1 MRKLL
6 LFVLLFSL
14 VLPSVAAEAAEA
26 GSDTWDFGKI
36 AVSGGVVKHVFPLK
50 NDSSETFNITGTYAS
65 CGCTTSDMNKN
76 SIKPGE
82 SASLEVKFDPKGYS
96 GPITQ
101 YVYVNTDSK
110 KTPLYKFTVKA
121 DVYGTNLIFSDI

>member
-6 LFVLLFSL
+6 LFVFLLFL
-14 VLPSVAAEAAEA
+14 VLPSVAAGAAEA
-26 GSDTWDFGKI
+26 GSDTWDFGKV
-36 AVSGGVVKHVFPLK
+36 AVSGGIVKHVFSLK
-50 NDSSETFNITGTYAS
+50 NDSAQILNITGTYAS
-65 CGCTTSDMNKN
+65 CGCTTSDMDKN

-82 SASLEVKFDPKGYS
+82 SASLEVRFDPKGYS

-101 YVYVNTDSK
+101 YVYVNTNSK

-121 DVYGTNLIFSDI
+121 DVSGAGFNF